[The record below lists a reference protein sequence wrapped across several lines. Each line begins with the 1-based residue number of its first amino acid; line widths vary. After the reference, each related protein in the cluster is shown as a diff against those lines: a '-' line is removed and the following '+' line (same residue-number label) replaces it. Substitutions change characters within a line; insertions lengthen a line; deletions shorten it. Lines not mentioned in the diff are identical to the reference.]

1 MKPSYSKPYSG
12 ATRKRLSQAEYYNL
26 YPKAKKYY
34 KKPSSETMKKRVEEI
49 EKTIEENKEK
59 FAKRIHQLDHIL
71 EDLTFLTDGGYRYF
85 IVDMYK
91 ALVGGRKITRK
102 MESSI
107 SKIVTTYSEWLKK
120 ENDPE
125 YKKNKIKYIENSL
138 TKIKLLEDKLY
149 EANYSKSYMSD
160 KEYFLDSI
168 KSHVKS
174 RGNLSS
180 KQKQALNKMYKQF
193 NKRIE
198 NNKKGNEE

>member
-1 MKPSYSKPYSG
+1 MANYGYSNYNYMKS
-12 ATRKRLSQAEYYNL
+12 R
-26 YPKAKKYY
+26 YY

-49 EKTIEENKEK
+49 EKGIKENKEK
-59 FAKRIHQLDHIL
+59 FAKRIQQLDHIVK
-71 EDLTFLTDGGYRYF
+71 DLNYIPKDSANGYHEF
-85 IVDMYK
+85 IQNMHS

-107 SKIVTTYSEWLKK
+107 VKIITTYSEWLKK

-125 YKKNKIKYIENSL
+125 YQKNKIKYIENSL
-138 TKIKLLEDKLY
+138 IKIKLLEDKLY

-160 KEYFLDSI
+160 KEYFLGSI

-198 NNKKGNEE
+198 NNKKGNENEVS

>member
-1 MKPSYSKPYSG
+1 MANYGYSNYNYMKS
-12 ATRKRLSQAEYYNL
+12 R
-26 YPKAKKYY
+26 YY

-49 EKTIEENKEK
+49 EKGIKENKEK
-59 FAKRIHQLDHIL
+59 FAKRIKQLDHIVK
-71 EDLTFLTDGGYRYF
+71 DLNYIPKDSANGYHEF
-85 IVDMYK
+85 IENMHS

-107 SKIVTTYSEWLKK
+107 VKIITTYTEWLKK

-160 KEYFLDSI
+160 KEYFLGSI

-198 NNKKGNEE
+198 NNKKGNEK

>member
-1 MKPSYSKPYSG
+1 MKPSYSKAYSG

-34 KKPSSETMKKRVEEI
+34 KKPSSETMKKLV
-49 EKTIEENKEK
+49 EENKEK
-59 FAKRIHQLDHIL
+59 FAKQIHQLDHIL
-71 EDLTFLTDGGYRYF
+71 MDNNYLTDGGYRDF
-85 IVDMYK
+85 IVSMYK
-91 ALVGGRKITRK
+91 ALTTGRKITPK
-102 MESSI
+102 MEFSI
-107 SKIVTTYSEWLKK
+107 GKIVTTYSKWLKK

-138 TKIKLLEDKLY
+138 IKIKLLEDKLY

-198 NNKKGNEE
+198 NNKKGNEK

>member
-1 MKPSYSKPYSG
+1 MANKGIIDHRLAYGYGNYNYMKS
-12 ATRKRLSQAEYYNL
+12 R
-26 YPKAKKYY
+26 YY

-49 EKTIEENKEK
+49 EKGIEENKEK
-59 FAKRIHQLDHIL
+59 FAKRIQQLDHIVK
-71 EDLTFLTDGGYRYF
+71 DLNYIPKDSANGYHEF
-85 IVDMYK
+85 IQNMHS

-107 SKIVTTYSEWLKK
+107 VKIITTYSEWLKK

-125 YKKNKIKYIENSL
+125 YQKNKIKYIENSL
-138 TKIKLLEDKLY
+138 IKIKLLEDKLY

-174 RGNLSS
+174 RGNLTL

-198 NNKKGNEE
+198 NNKKGNEK